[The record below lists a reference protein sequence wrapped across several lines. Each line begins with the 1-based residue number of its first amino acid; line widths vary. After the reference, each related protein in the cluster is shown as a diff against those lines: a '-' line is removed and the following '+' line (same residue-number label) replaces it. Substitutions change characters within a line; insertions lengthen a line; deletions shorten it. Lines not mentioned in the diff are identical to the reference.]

1 MWEFIDKVVYINLDH
16 RQDRR
21 DIMKKFFEEGQI
33 PEDKII
39 RISAVKQG
47 KGIGCL
53 KSHTQAL
60 QLAKNNNWKNVLIL
74 EDDLEWLEF
83 DKGYSQLQ
91 EIMKFPRWDVI
102 QLVGWY
108 VRHDLPRLFYTLN
121 AGAYIVNS
129 SYYDTLL
136 KNRYEA
142 LNKITGFQSFFLNCS
157 MYTADVYWNKLVEKD
172 YWYGLYPCICRQ
184 VDIYSDNLKM
194 TYSQSSVNGIYK
206 EEDKA
211 KFFSPI

>member
-1 MWEFIDKVVYINLDH
+1 MWEFIDKILYINLDH
-16 RQDRR
+16 REDRR
-21 DIMKKFFEEGQI
+21 RIIKDFFEKGQI
-33 PEDKII
+33 PEDKIM
-39 RISAVKQG
+39 RISAIKQG

-60 QLAKNNNWKNVLIL
+60 QIAKNNNWKNVLIL

-91 EIMKFPRWDVI
+91 ELMKLPRWDVI

-108 VRHDLPRLFYTLN
+108 VKHDLPRLFYTLN
-121 AGAYIVNS
+121 AGAYLVNS

-136 KNRYEA
+136 KNRYDA
-142 LNKITGFQSFFLNCS
+142 LSRMTGIQSFYSDYRMN
-157 MYTADVYWNKLVEKD
+157 TADVSWNKLVEKD
-172 YWYGLYPCICRQ
+172 HWYGLYPCMCRQ
-184 VDIYSDNLKM
+184 VDIYSDNLNI
-194 TYSQSSVNGIYK
+194 TYNQSSVNGIYNP
-206 EEDKA
+206 EDKA